1 MSRVIDALIAYRVL
15 KLLVTPF
22 NKTKAFEL
30 GIIDEKGKV
39 LIKSRNIENA
49 EQRKSY
55 TLLIRFVFNLKK
67 LLAKI
72 GVRGPIGSTAAA
84 AIAFFKEQSG
94 EQLSENAA
102 LDIEREIYKYITSEG
117 FEFDLSENYGEPLTE
132 GTYKVKHDIYNSEGE
147 VVINIDEEVYF
158 KETTDIIMGYDVFKH
173 NDIYLTTE
181 DLYVWYCKT
190 KNKTTHISKTW

>member
-22 NKTKAFEL
+22 NRTKAFEF
-30 GIIDEKGKV
+30 GIIDDKGKV
-39 LIKSRNIENA
+39 LKKSKEIKDPKERNA
-49 EQRKSY
+49 Y
-55 TLLIRFVFNLKK
+55 TLLIRFVFNLKR
-67 LLAKI
+67 LLGKV
-72 GVRGPIGSTAAA
+72 GVRGPLGSAAAA

-94 EQLSENAA
+94 EQLSDTAG
-102 LDIEREIYKYITSEG
+102 LDIERGVYRYLKKEG
-117 FEFDLSENYGEPLTE
+117 FEFELSENYGEPLTE

-181 DLYVWYCKT
+181 DLYV
-190 KNKTTHISKTW
+190 

>member
-22 NKTKAFEL
+22 NRTKAFEF
-30 GIIDEKGKV
+30 GIIDDKGKV
-39 LIKSRNIENA
+39 LKKSKEIKDPKERNA
-49 EQRKSY
+49 Y
-55 TLLIRFVFNLKK
+55 TLLIRFVFNLKR
-67 LLAKI
+67 LLGKV
-72 GVRGPIGSTAAA
+72 GVRGPLGSAAAA
-84 AIAFFKEQSG
+84 AIAFFKEESG
-94 EQLSENAA
+94 DQLSDTAG
-102 LDIEREIYKYITSEG
+102 LDIERGVYRYLKKEG

-173 NDIYLTTE
+173 KDIYLTTE
-181 DLYVWYCKT
+181 DLYV
-190 KNKTTHISKTW
+190 